1 MKEKK
6 KNRSKKSCVNQEMRR
21 KKRGKKQTEP
31 VQLYKQNAYESNK
44 LTGKKPKYV
53 LKMWSKRN
61 WEEITL
67 EIVAEITIE

>member
-1 MKEKK
+1 MKEKR

-53 LKMWSKRN
+53 LRM
-61 WEEITL
+61 
-67 EIVAEITIE
+67 